1 MSSFVCLI
9 SQQPNIWFSNC
20 FFLLKIEIHTQILN
34 TKRFL
39 CNFWG
44 LIYLQHKMG
53 FLIRWFWSK
62 LKLFDLELPH
72 ILKTIKIKT
81 VIISIQ
87 SVLVTRPTRSHLGAT
102 WAPLGPVIGSWPKFC
117 GFGVTLRQH
126 KYEYICFRIAFFFGE
141 YVSPWISQRNG
152 FIFKID
158 VWISVFRRKNELKIR
173 YLVVE
178 IFSKQSGSFFL
189 IHPVYIRTKFYFIYR
204 KILLLK
210 CKSE

>member
-1 MSSFVCLI
+1 
-9 SQQPNIWFSNC
+9 
-20 FFLLKIEIHTQILN
+20 
-34 TKRFL
+34 
-39 CNFWG
+39 
-44 LIYLQHKMG
+44 MG

-126 KYEYICFRIAFFFGE
+126 KYEYICFRIAFFLVNMSALE
-141 YVSPWISQRNG
+141 YRKEMGLYSKLTYGSQ
-152 FIFKID
+152 F
-158 VWISVFRRKNELKIR
+158 SEEKNELKIR

-189 IHPVYIRTKFYFIYR
+189 IHPVRIRNTLERF
-204 KILLLK
+204 
-210 CKSE
+210 